1 MSWIYFEQFV
11 RQALCSALADVG
23 SSCEQEFLEPLVEA
37 DPPIISP
44 DNQSTFFSEV
54 LGNLFDVR
62 ETAQSF
68 SDALLNRQREHTDL
82 IQNIGD
88 VVLNIALDWGSQ
100 YKSYASHYPFAKASI
115 QQEKQRN
122 PSFELFV
129 NVSHS
134 LVSLVLQTDSSYRHF
149 REDRQQASEIS
160 MTICKILPSACLDIC

>member
-1 MSWIYFEQFV
+1 MSETFTHSILLNV
-11 RQALCSALADVG
+11 SLLA
-23 SSCEQEFLEPLVEA
+23 EQEFLEPLVEA

-54 LGNLFDVR
+54 LGNLFDIR
-62 ETAQSF
+62 EMAQSF

-100 YKSYASHYPFAKASI
+100 YKNYASHYPFAKASI

-122 PSFELFV
+122 PSFELYV
-129 NVSHS
+129 NVGY
-134 LVSLVLQTDSSYRHF
+134 LEFVLHV
-149 REDRQQASEIS
+149 AG
-160 MTICKILPSACLDIC
+160 